1 MQAITFTGYKQTEI
15 IEMPRPALRD
25 SSDAIVLVTTTAIGP
40 WDIQAFLNT
49 NRNELTPGG
58 EFAGIVVETGEA
70 VSHIE
75 IDDLVANTV
84 QHVSENGGIPELFG
98 SNTLPGG
105 HAEYVRVPDADKS
118 LVKIAASGEERAVL
132 AGGTAGLGMAA
143 ANSALEYALNGSYAI
158 AGCDPIGMT
167 ALIALD
173 AAGAKN
179 RTIAIEDHTERRNL
193 SASFTLNSFDTNEC
207 LNTSKVDVVIVG
219 ATIDAPGFATI
230 ANLVKPDGYVI
241 FSEPDAPAKL
251 LNSDITFPANVV
263 VSHARWPDGS
273 EAKRVVTAM
282 QIKKLDLTHVVSHV
296 IPLDEAQEAYE
307 AAAGPEPG
315 VQKILLKP

>member
-1 MQAITFTGYKQTEI
+1 MQAITFTDYKQTEI
-15 IEMPRPALRD
+15 IEIPRPALRD
-25 SSDAIVLVTTTAIGP
+25 PSDAIVLVTTTAIGP

-84 QHVSENGGIPELFG
+84 QHVSKNGIPDLFG

-105 HAEYVRVPDADKS
+105 HAEYVRVPDADRC
-118 LVKIAASGEERAVL
+118 LVKIAVSGEERAVL
-132 AGGTAGLGMAA
+132 AGGTAGLGMGAA
-143 ANSALEYALNGSYAI
+143 SATLEYAESGSYAI
-158 AGCDPIGMT
+158 VGCDPIGMT
-167 ALIALD
+167 ALIALK

-179 RTIAIEDHTERRNL
+179 RTIAIEDHTERRKL
-193 SASFTLNSFDTNEC
+193 ADGFTLKSFSSNEC
-207 LNTSKVDVVIVG
+207 LNTSKVDVLIVG
-219 ATIDAPGFATI
+219 ATIEAPEFSTL
-230 ANLVKPDGYVI
+230 ANLVQPDGHVI
-241 FSEPDAPAKL
+241 FCEPDGPSRL
-251 LNSDITFPANVV
+251 LKSDITLPRKVV
-263 VSHARWPDGS
+263 VSHAKWPDVS
-273 EAKRVVTAM
+273 EAKRIVTAM
-282 QIKKLDLTHVVSHV
+282 QIKKLDLTSVVSHV

-307 AAAGPEPG
+307 AAAGPGPG

>member
-15 IEMPRPALRD
+15 IEKPRPAL
-25 SSDAIVLVTTTAIGP
+25 SNPSDAIVLVTTTAIGP

-84 QHVSENGGIPELFG
+84 QHVSKNGIPDLFG

-105 HAEYVRVPDADKS
+105 HAEYVRVPDADRC
-118 LVKIAASGEERAVL
+118 LVKIAVSGEERAVL
-132 AGGTAGLGMAA
+132 AGGTAGLGMGAA
-143 ANSALEYALNGSYAI
+143 SATLEYAESGSYAI

-167 ALIALD
+167 ALIALK

-179 RTIAIEDHTERRNL
+179 RTIAIEDHTERRKL
-193 SASFTLNSFDTNEC
+193 ADGFTLKSFSSNEC

-219 ATIDAPGFATI
+219 ATIEAPEFNTLT
-230 ANLVKPDGYVI
+230 NLVQPDGHVI
-241 FSEPDAPAKL
+241 FCEPDGPSRL
-251 LNSDITFPANVV
+251 LKSDITLPGKVV
-263 VSHARWPDGS
+263 VSHAKWPDVS
-273 EAKRVVTAM
+273 EAKRIVTAM
-282 QIKKLDLTHVVSHV
+282 QIKKLDLTPVVSHV

-307 AAAGPEPG
+307 AAAGPGPG

>member
-15 IEMPRPALRD
+15 IEMPRPALRNP
-25 SSDAIVLVTTTAIGP
+25 SDAIVLVTTTAIGP

-84 QHVSENGGIPELFG
+84 QHVSKNSGIPELFG

-105 HAEYVRVPDADKS
+105 HAEYVRVPDADRC
-118 LVKIAASGEERAVL
+118 LVKIAVSGEERAVL
-132 AGGTAGLGMAA
+132 AGGTAGLGMGAA
-143 ANSALEYALNGSYAI
+143 SATLEYAESGSYAI

-167 ALIALD
+167 ALIALK

-179 RTIAIEDHTERRNL
+179 RTIAIEDHTERRKL
-193 SASFTLNSFDTNEC
+193 ADGFTLKSFSSNEC
-207 LNTSKVDVVIVG
+207 LNTSKVDVLIVG
-219 ATIDAPGFATI
+219 ATIEAPEFSTL
-230 ANLVKPDGYVI
+230 ANLVQPDGHVI
-241 FSEPDAPAKL
+241 FCEPDGPSRL
-251 LNSDITFPANVV
+251 LKSDITLPRKVV
-263 VSHARWPDGS
+263 VSHAKWPDVS
-273 EAKRVVTAM
+273 EAKRIVTAM
-282 QIKKLDLTHVVSHV
+282 QIKKLDLTPVVSHV

-307 AAAGPEPG
+307 AAAGPGPG

>member
-84 QHVSENGGIPELFG
+84 QHVSKNGGIPELFG

-132 AGGTAGLGMAA
+132 AGGTAGLGMAS

-179 RTIAIEDHTERRNL
+179 RTIAIEDHTERPQL
-193 SASFTLNSFDTNEC
+193 AAGFTLKSFSSNEC

-241 FSEPDAPAKL
+241 FSEPDAPPKL
-251 LNSDITFPANVV
+251 LNSDIKLPANVV

-282 QIKKLDLTHVVSHV
+282 QIKKLDLTHLVSHV
-296 IPLDEAQEAYE
+296 IPLDESQEAYE

>member
-84 QHVSENGGIPELFG
+84 QHVSKNGIPDLFG

-105 HAEYVRVPDADKS
+105 HAEYVRVPDADRC
-118 LVKIAASGEERAVL
+118 LVKIAVSGEERAVL
-132 AGGTAGLGMAA
+132 AGGTAGLGMGAA
-143 ANSALEYALNGSYAI
+143 SATLEYAESGSYAI

-167 ALIALD
+167 ALIALK

-179 RTIAIEDHTERRNL
+179 RTIAIEDHTERRKL
-193 SASFTLNSFDTNEC
+193 ADGFTLKSFSSNEC
-207 LNTSKVDVVIVG
+207 LNTSKVDVLIVG
-219 ATIDAPGFATI
+219 ATIEAPEFSTL
-230 ANLVKPDGYVI
+230 ANLVQPDGHVI
-241 FSEPDAPAKL
+241 FCEPDGPSRL
-251 LNSDITFPANVV
+251 LKSDITLPRKVV
-263 VSHARWPDGS
+263 VSHAKWPDVS
-273 EAKRVVTAM
+273 EAKRIVTAM
-282 QIKKLDLTHVVSHV
+282 QIKKLDLTAVVSHV

-307 AAAGPEPG
+307 AAAGPGPG

>member
-58 EFAGIVVETGEA
+58 EFAGIAVETGEA

-84 QHVSENGGIPELFG
+84 QHVSKNGIPDLFG

-105 HAEYVRVPDADKS
+105 HAEYVRVPDADRC
-118 LVKIAASGEERAVL
+118 LVKIAVSGEERAVL
-132 AGGTAGLGMAA
+132 AGGTAGLGMGAA
-143 ANSALEYALNGSYAI
+143 SATLEYAEGGSYAI

-167 ALIALD
+167 ALIALK

-179 RTIAIEDHTERRNL
+179 RTIAIEDHTERRKL
-193 SASFTLNSFDTNEC
+193 ADGFTLKSFSSNEC

-219 ATIDAPGFATI
+219 ATIEAPEFNTLT
-230 ANLVKPDGYVI
+230 NLVQPDGHVI
-241 FSEPDAPAKL
+241 FCEPDGPSRL
-251 LNSDITFPANVV
+251 LKSDITLPRKVV
-263 VSHARWPDGS
+263 VSHAKWPD
-273 EAKRVVTAM
+273 
-282 QIKKLDLTHVVSHV
+282 VS
-296 IPLDEAQEAYE
+296 
-307 AAAGPEPG
+307 
-315 VQKILLKP
+315 

>member
-1 MQAITFTGYKQTEI
+1 MQSITFTGYGQTEI
-15 IEMPRPALRD
+15 VETPRPTLRD
-25 SSDAIVLVTTTAIGP
+25 PSDAIVLVTTTAIGP

-49 NRNELTPGG
+49 NLNEFTPGG

-70 VSHIE
+70 VSHVE

-84 QHVSENGGIPELFG
+84 QHVSKNGISDLFG

-105 HAEYVRVPDADKS
+105 HAEYVRVPDADRC

-132 AGGTAGLGMAA
+132 AGGTAGLGMGAA
-143 ANSALEYALNGSYAI
+143 SATLEYAQNGSYAI

-167 ALIALD
+167 ALIALK

-179 RTIAIEDHTERRNL
+179 RTIAIEDHTERRKL
-193 SASFTLNSFDTNEC
+193 AAGFTLKSFSSNEC

-219 ATIDAPGFATI
+219 ATIEAPEFNTLV
-230 ANLVKPDGYVI
+230 NLVQPDGYVI
-241 FSEPDAPAKL
+241 FCEPDGPSRL
-251 LNSDITFPANVV
+251 LKSDITLPRKVV
-263 VSHARWPDGS
+263 VSHAKWPDVS
-273 EAKRVVTAM
+273 EAKRIVTAM
-282 QIKKLDLTHVVSHV
+282 QIKKLDLTPVVSHV

-307 AAAGPEPG
+307 AAAGPGPG

>member
-15 IEMPRPALRD
+15 IEMPRPALRNP
-25 SSDAIVLVTTTAIGP
+25 SDAIVLVTTTAIGP

-58 EFAGIVVETGEA
+58 EFAGIVVETGA
-70 VSHIE
+70 AASHIE

-84 QHVSENGGIPELFG
+84 QHVSKNGIPDLFG

-105 HAEYVRVPDADKS
+105 HAEYVRVPDADRC
-118 LVKIAASGEERAVL
+118 LVKIAVSGEERAVL
-132 AGGTAGLGMAA
+132 AGGTAGLGMGAA
-143 ANSALEYALNGSYAI
+143 SATLEYAESGSYAI

-167 ALIALD
+167 ALIALK

-179 RTIAIEDHTERRNL
+179 RTIAIEDHTERRKL
-193 SASFTLNSFDTNEC
+193 ADGFTLKSFSSNEC

-219 ATIDAPGFATI
+219 ATMEAPEFSTL
-230 ANLVKPDGYVI
+230 ANLVQPDGHVI
-241 FSEPDAPAKL
+241 FCEPDGPSRL
-251 LNSDITFPANVV
+251 LKSDITLPRKVV
-263 VSHARWPDGS
+263 VSHAKWPDVS
-273 EAKRVVTAM
+273 EAKRIVTAM
-282 QIKKLDLTHVVSHV
+282 QIKKLDLTPVVSHV

-307 AAAGPEPG
+307 AAAGPGPG

>member
-84 QHVSENGGIPELFG
+84 QHVSKNGITDLFG

-105 HAEYVRVPDADKS
+105 HAEYVRVPDADRC
-118 LVKIAASGEERAVL
+118 LVKIAVSGEERAVL
-132 AGGTAGLGMAA
+132 AGGTAGLGMGAA
-143 ANSALEYALNGSYAI
+143 SATLEYAESGSYAI

-167 ALIALD
+167 ALIALK

-179 RTIAIEDHTERRNL
+179 RTIAIEDHTERRKL
-193 SASFTLNSFDTNEC
+193 ADGFTLKSFSSNEC
-207 LNTSKVDVVIVG
+207 LNTSKVDVLIVG
-219 ATIDAPGFATI
+219 ATIEAPEFSTL
-230 ANLVKPDGYVI
+230 ANLVQPDGHVI
-241 FSEPDAPAKL
+241 FCEPDGPSRL
-251 LNSDITFPANVV
+251 LKSDITLPRKVV
-263 VSHARWPDGS
+263 VSHAKWPDVS
-273 EAKRVVTAM
+273 EAKRIVTAM
-282 QIKKLDLTHVVSHV
+282 QIKKLDLTAVVSHV

-307 AAAGPEPG
+307 AAAGPGPG

>member
-15 IEMPRPALRD
+15 IEMPRPALRNP
-25 SSDAIVLVTTTAIGP
+25 SDAIVLVTTTAIGP

-84 QHVSENGGIPELFG
+84 QHVSKNGIPDLFG

-105 HAEYVRVPDADKS
+105 HAEYVRVPDADRC
-118 LVKIAASGEERAVL
+118 LVKIAVSGEERAVL
-132 AGGTAGLGMAA
+132 AGGTAGLGMGAA
-143 ANSALEYALNGSYAI
+143 SATLEYAESGSYAI

-167 ALIALD
+167 ALIALK

-179 RTIAIEDHTERRNL
+179 RTIAIEDHTERRKL
-193 SASFTLNSFDTNEC
+193 ADGFTLKSFSSNEC
-207 LNTSKVDVVIVG
+207 LNTSKVDVLIVG
-219 ATIDAPGFATI
+219 ATIEAPEFSTL
-230 ANLVKPDGYVI
+230 ANLVQPDGHVI
-241 FSEPDAPAKL
+241 FCEPDGPSRL
-251 LNSDITFPANVV
+251 LKSDITLPRKVV
-263 VSHARWPDGS
+263 VSHAKWPDVS
-273 EAKRVVTAM
+273 EAKRIVTAM
-282 QIKKLDLTHVVSHV
+282 QIKKLDLTAVVSHV

-307 AAAGPEPG
+307 AAAGPGPG